1 MEVVRIKNG
10 RITRGGESVLEGIDL
25 LLEKGDFVYITGKSG
40 SGKTTL
46 LSAIY
51 GAERILADK
60 AIVID
65 QDLTQ
70 LKTDDLPL
78 FRRKMGMVFQDFK
91 LFDDRTVRSNLYIVL
106 KATGWDD
113 EEEIKTRITNVL
125 TWVGLEDKATWMPDQ
140 LSGGEKQRLSIARAL
155 LNEPRLIIADE
166 PTGNLD
172 PDTSDQIIQLIRHLS
187 REKGVAVICAT
198 HDTRVIDK
206 YPSRIVRCEKGRL
219 IA

>member
-1 MEVVRIKNG
+1 VEVVRIKNG
-10 RITRGGESVLEGIDL
+10 AIQRQGDVILQGVDLTLET
-25 LLEKGDFVYITGKSG
+25 GDFIYLTGKSG

-51 GAERILADK
+51 GAERMMADK

-70 LKTDDLPL
+70 LSTNDLPM
-78 FRRKMGMVFQDFK
+78 FRRKMGMIFQDFK

-106 KATGWDD
+106 KATGWDNED
-113 EEEIKTRITNVL
+113 EMKNRISNVL
-125 TWVGLEDKATWMPDQ
+125 EWVGLDEKATWMPDQ

-198 HDTRVIDK
+198 HDTRVIEK
-206 YPSRIVRCEKGRL
+206 YPSRIVRCEEGRL
-219 IA
+219 VV